1 MENGT
6 RVVSRSASAYAYPL
20 IIKQLLNTPILYAP
34 DREIVYQDKV
44 RLTYRSFYERVNRL
58 AAGLAALG
66 VRPGDTVAVLDWDSH
81 RYLECFFAVPMMGA
95 ILHTVNVRLSPDQI
109 LYTMNHAEDAVVLV
123 HEDFLPVLESIADRL
138 ETVRRYVLIKDSSE
152 NPTTSV
158 PLSGEYEEMLAHAAD
173 SFAFPDFDE
182 NTQATTF
189 YTTGTTGL
197 PKGVCFSHRQLV
209 LHTLGVAVAVASFTA
224 PGRLQ
229 SGDVYMPITPMF
241 HVHAWGF
248 PYVATLIGAK
258 QVYPGRY
265 VPENIL
271 RLLRTEKVTFSHCV
285 PTILHMIIEN
295 PAAREV
301 DLRGWKV
308 NTGGMALPRGL
319 AKKVL
324 EMGIEVFHG
333 YGMSETCPILTL
345 ANLKPH
351 MMDWDTEKQLDY
363 RTKTGFPLPLVD
375 LMIVDPDGN
384 PVPRDGKSVGEIV
397 VRAPWCTQ
405 GYFKSPE
412 RSDELWQGGRLHT
425 GDIAHMDEAGYVQIT
440 DRLKDVIK
448 TGGEWISSIEL
459 ESLLSRHEAVS
470 EAAVVGVVHEKWGE
484 RPVAM
489 IVLDTDWKGKAT
501 ADDLREFLG
510 RFVNEGLL
518 SKWAI
523 PDTFCFVD
531 EIPRT
536 SVGKINKRIIR
547 DRLTEDSTK

>member
-1 MENGT
+1 MEHGT
-6 RVVSRSASAYAYPL
+6 RLVYRSSSAYEYPL
-20 IIKQLLNTPILYAP
+20 IIKQLLHTPILYAP
-34 DREIVYQDKV
+34 DQEIVYQDKV
-44 RLTYRSFYERVNRL
+44 RLTYRSFSERVNRL
-58 AAGLAALG
+58 AASLSALG

-95 ILHTVNVRLSPDQI
+95 VLHTVNVRLSPDQI
-109 LYTMNHAEDAVVLV
+109 LFTMNHAEDAVVLV
-123 HEDFLPVLESIADRL
+123 HEDFLPVLESIAGQL
-138 ETVRRYVLIKDSSE
+138 KTVRQYILIKDSADTA
-152 NPTTSV
+152 TTSLS
-158 PLSGEYEEMLAHAAD
+158 LSGEYEELVALADD
-173 SFAFPDFDE
+173 SFPFPDFDE
-182 NTQATTF
+182 NTQATIF
-189 YTTGTTGL
+189 YTTGTTGD

-271 RLLRTEKVTFSHCV
+271 RLIQKEKVTFSHCV
-285 PTILHMIIEN
+285 PTILHMIIEH
-295 PAAREV
+295 PLAREV
-301 DLRGWKV
+301 NLRGWKV

-319 AKKVL
+319 AKKVR

-345 ANLKPH
+345 ANLKPD
-351 MMDWDTEKQLDY
+351 MMDWDMDKQLDY

-375 LMIVDPDGN
+375 LTIVDPDGN
-384 PVPRDGKSVGEIV
+384 PLPRDGKSVGEIV

-405 GYFKSPE
+405 GYFKAPE
-412 RSDELWQGGRLHT
+412 RSEELWKDGRLHT

-470 EAAVVGVVHEKWGE
+470 EAAVVGVAHEKWGE
-484 RPVAM
+484 RPAAM
-489 IVLDTDWKGKAT
+489 IVLKPNWHNKVT
-501 ADDLREFLG
+501 AEHLRAFLEQ
-510 RFVNEGLL
+510 FVHQGLI

-523 PDTFCFVD
+523 PDNFYFVN

-536 SVGKINKRIIR
+536 SVGKINKRAIR
-547 DRLTEDSTK
+547 DHLGEDDTQ